1 MSDVM
6 VRELP
11 TATAAPAPA
20 DEHPLPEKNITWEE
34 FEQEY
39 LPRED
44 GFKYEWVRGKVVKTT
59 RDMNQYQYFMLLNI
73 QKQFIKLQLAGK
85 VSGEILTEI
94 DTFFLKKSHRRPDMA
109 WFSDE
114 QVARMAHRQNQVPR
128 FVIEIISD
136 NDIADN
142 LLDKLDDYEAAQ
154 VEVVWLISPK
164 LEQVHIYTSDKKS
177 ICKGDMLCSAA
188 PVLPEFQI
196 SANDIFRKPPLP
208 A

>member
-1 MSDVM
+1 MSDAM
-6 VRELP
+6 VREIPSP
-11 TATAAPAPA
+11 TAALAPA
-20 DEHPLPEKNITWEE
+20 DGSASPTNTITWEE

-44 GFKYEWVRGKVVKTT
+44 GFKYEWVRGEVVKTT

-73 QKQFIKLQLAGK
+73 QKQFLRLQAAGK

-142 LLDKLDDYEAAQ
+142 LLDKLYDYEAAQ

-164 LEQVHIYTSDKKS
+164 LEQVHIYTNDRKT
-177 ICKGDMLCSAA
+177 ICKGDMICSAA